1 MLPRIITSSFPR
13 MIVQQHRPMMMF
25 IASNRAYTMT
35 PSVPQSGSEGANK
48 KEDND
53 IHSLYSK
60 DNVSMLEVDHHDSTQ
75 HRSLSDGS
83 SHSGEP
89 TDSFSPSFNT
99 VFDE

>member
-1 MLPRIITSSFPR
+1 MLSCIITTSPRI
-13 MIVQQHRPMMMF
+13 MVQQHRPMMMF
-25 IASNRAYTMT
+25 IASTRPYTMT
-35 PSVPQSGSEGANK
+35 PSVPQSGSEGAIK

-53 IHSLYSK
+53 IHSLYNK

-83 SHSGEP
+83 NHSGESA
-89 TDSFSPSFNT
+89 DSFSPSFNT